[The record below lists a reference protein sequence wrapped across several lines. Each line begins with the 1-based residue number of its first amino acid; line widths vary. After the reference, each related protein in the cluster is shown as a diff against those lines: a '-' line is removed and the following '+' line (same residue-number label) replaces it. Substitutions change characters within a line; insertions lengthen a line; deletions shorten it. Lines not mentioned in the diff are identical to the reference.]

1 MWQQPGGGK
10 QPRHSNVGQTL
21 HGSEVRGGRLDPA
34 RPLQGGAAT
43 DADDS
48 GDEATGSQEEWHKAI
63 KEQARSAS
71 ASDAKWQETWL
82 RTFSVPLLK
91 AKLQIS
97 KESQL
102 GTRLVLVER
111 LIDYIDEF
119 LALDAAMPTGTC
131 PADKATIIHYG
142 QLLVVIF

>member
-1 MWQQPGGGK
+1 M
-10 QPRHSNVGQTL
+10 
-21 HGSEVRGGRLDPA
+21 RGARLDPA
-34 RPLQGGAAT
+34 RPVQGGAET
-43 DADDS
+43 DAEDS
-48 GDEATGSQEEWHKAI
+48 EDEATGSQEEWHKAI

-71 ASDAKWQETWL
+71 ASDAKWQDTWL
-82 RTFSVPLLK
+82 KTFDIKELR

-97 KESQL
+97 KESPS
-102 GTRLVLVER
+102 GTRLALVER

-119 LALDAAMPTGTC
+119 LALDAAKANGTC